1 MKNTTFFKQQSS
13 NILFHS
19 VYVLIYAGAIVL
31 HSVAYPIPFLMLLL
45 QFTMLASEEV
55 NVRLFLIYP
64 MVDSAHGEA
73 SGFFGV
79 FLCVWKYFRRFSS
92 KSTNEV
98 LWAHQTGVDGKL
110 NSYKKENIAFGKAES
125 FIRSL
130 SSLVFC
136 SVIWRSQYL
145 ERLKH
150 EHQNYEHLYW
160 NSYLLQLIP

>member
-79 FLCVWKYFRRFSS
+79 FCVC
-92 KSTNEV
+92 
-98 LWAHQTGVDGKL
+98 
-110 NSYKKENIAFGKAES
+110 ENILGDF
-125 FIRSL
+125 
-130 SSLVFC
+130 
-136 SVIWRSQYL
+136 
-145 ERLKH
+145 
-150 EHQNYEHLYW
+150 HQSPRMKCCELTRQVLMEN
-160 NSYLLQLIP
+160 